1 MYRVTSLRS
10 LYARELQ
17 LAPFC
22 LLKLSPHLGASIRSK
37 STRLTRSGVTR
48 IPHFGQATKRRNGF
62 VVDDSAILAMSL
74 FTEAYNPPDA
84 GRWKRSLISC
94 GS

>member
-1 MYRVTSLRS
+1 
-10 LYARELQ
+10 
-17 LAPFC
+17 
-22 LLKLSPHLGASIRSK
+22 
-37 STRLTRSGVTR
+37 
-48 IPHFGQATKRRNGF
+48 
-62 VVDDSAILAMSL
+62 MSL